1 MILRFIPRRF
11 MGKKF
16 GYSIGAWNV
25 RTVLKRGALKSLVTQ
40 LVNCK
45 VSSHTGD
52 WIDRCRFNMG
62 Y

>member
-1 MILRFIPRRF
+1 

-52 WIDRCRFNMG
+52 WIDRCRLNMVH
-62 Y
+62 